1 MPTELFTD
9 TEKRLKEY
17 AVIEIDFKTTN
28 IAHGTKFIETMLVQ
42 TFKHEIKSTLAYVR
56 NEYGHLDSNLRYFI
70 QAILSSFDNTF
81 DKLIAA
87 RDAYQKGLWARASGY
102 RQDEI
107 DYMNR
112 VIKQYTQATD
122 KIRGKLAT
130 IDAALVRVGAEKGTR
145 LTDEKRAKLRKGSRT
160 ALTKLRE
167 RRGTSES
174 ANSASPGSANSRYI
188 TFRVPS
194 GSSSKRPP
202 PSTRRVKRKRGR
214 RFTMRR
220 ERQDRVATA
229 LEKRKPVLF
238 HLPEEE
244 DENESASGSYSP
256 ALEVDINALGPPA
269 VGNTHTNTK
278 YALKPIGVAGKLPLK
293 SKKVKRGTIKRGTIH
308 NNE

>member
-42 TFKHEIKSTLAYVR
+42 TFKHEIKSMLTRVR

-87 RDAYQKGLWARASGY
+87 RDAYQKQLWARVSGY

-160 ALTKLRE
+160 ALSKLRE

-174 ANSASPGSANSRYI
+174 ANSASPGSANSRYV

-194 GSSSKRPP
+194 GSSARRPP
-202 PSTRRVKRKRGR
+202 SSRRIKRKLGR
-214 RFTMRR
+214 RFTMRQ
-220 ERQDRVATA
+220 ERQERVATA
-229 LEKRKPVLF
+229 LQKRKPVEF

-269 VGNTHTNTK
+269 VGDTHTNTK

-293 SKKVKRGTIKRGTIH
+293 PKKVKRGTIKRGTIH